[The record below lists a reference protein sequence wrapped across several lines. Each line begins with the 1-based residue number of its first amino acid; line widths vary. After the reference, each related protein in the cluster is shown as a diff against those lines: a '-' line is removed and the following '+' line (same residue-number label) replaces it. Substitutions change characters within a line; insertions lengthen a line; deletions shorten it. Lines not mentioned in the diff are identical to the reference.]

1 NIRHAADL
9 ARLLPGEDP
18 KTERQDDIEHWI
30 VTYRELTAYN
40 RELIRRLARPAAS
53 PDPVHAAPEALD
65 LPLAQAHALRI
76 RLRLYYWMARGRRLR
91 KSSIAKVKH

>member
-1 NIRHAADL
+1 MTAPASAGGQTREELRFDMRSVLRLTSRDRANIRHAADL

-40 RELIRRLARPAAS
+40 RELIRRLA
-53 PDPVHAAPEALD
+53 
-65 LPLAQAHALRI
+65 
-76 RLRLYYWMARGRRLR
+76 
-91 KSSIAKVKH
+91 